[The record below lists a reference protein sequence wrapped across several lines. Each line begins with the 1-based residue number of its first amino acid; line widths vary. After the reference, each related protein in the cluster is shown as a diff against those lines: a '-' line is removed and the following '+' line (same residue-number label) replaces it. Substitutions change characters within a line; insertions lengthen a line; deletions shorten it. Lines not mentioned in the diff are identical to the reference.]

1 MADVDFE
8 NLICKVYMSV
18 STDTLYKFSFLMLT
32 KADPNTVNHKDVRF
46 IPWTCPYAWAIVPTK
61 GVMSYP
67 SFLYFL
73 QGKWEMGA
81 EMCHSTWKYSM

>member
-1 MADVDFE
+1 MADVDLE

-32 KADPNTVNHKDVRF
+32 KADPNTVNHK
-46 IPWTCPYAWAIVPTK
+46 

-81 EMCHSTWKYSM
+81 EMCHSTWKYSI